1 MIKVLVSV
9 AGSAAVVCAP
19 AAWADVLYLGGTGQQ
34 GRPTQDAMA
43 WLVNDGIVDPDKLV
57 GINYPADLWPVVGP
71 LSLDESVAKGTN
83 RLDRAIPKADGP
95 VTVVGVSQGAVVINY
110 EKRRLMKAPNPRADV
125 SFVTLG
131 DPTNSDGGILAKLP
145 PMHIPVLDFTIT
157 PPPVDT
163 PQYPTTEI
171 VREFDGFAD
180 WPDHPFNALAD
191 LNALA
196 GIVYLHPDYG
206 GLDLDDGDNVRIQN
220 GSTTHIVVKTDQLPV
235 TQPLRAIGVD
245 DSLVD
250 AIDKPLRRIINRA
263 YDGPRPGKPEK
274 PQSLSNIGVN
284 SSEDRHGL
292 SGLRS
297 SLKKAGAN
305 LRQLGQNL
313 PPQRLMQKGEAASD
327 VPEADEDG

>member
-95 VTVVGVSQGAVVINY
+95 VSQGAVVINY

-206 GLDLDDGDNVRIQN
+206 GRGQRPHPERQHHAYRRQDRPASSDAAVARDRRGRQPRRR
-220 GSTTHIVVKTDQLPV
+220 HRQAA
-235 TQPLRAIGVD
+235 TQD
-245 DSLVD
+245 HQSC
-250 AIDKPLRRIINRA
+250 LRRSKARQA
-263 YDGPRPGKPEK
+263 GKASVA
-274 PQSLSNIGVN
+274 QQ
-284 SSEDRHGL
+284 HW
-292 SGLRS
+292 
-297 SLKKAGAN
+297 
-305 LRQLGQNL
+305 RQL
-313 PPQRLMQKGEAASD
+313 E
-327 VPEADEDG
+327 